1 MTDIDRYRQGA
12 DHSAR
17 MASAAEIGEIRQIWV
32 TIERSYRFLI
42 DREERLMRAKS
53 DALAG

>member
-1 MTDIDRYRQGA
+1 MTDMDRYRQGA
-12 DHSAR
+12 DCSA
-17 MASAAEIGEIRQIWV
+17 MASAAETHEIRQTWI

-42 DREERLMRAKS
+42 EREERIALAKS

>member
-12 DHSAR
+12 DHSAD
-17 MASAAEIGEIRQIWV
+17 MASAAEINEIRQIWI

-42 DREERLMRAKS
+42 DREERLARAKA
-53 DALAG
+53 DAPAD